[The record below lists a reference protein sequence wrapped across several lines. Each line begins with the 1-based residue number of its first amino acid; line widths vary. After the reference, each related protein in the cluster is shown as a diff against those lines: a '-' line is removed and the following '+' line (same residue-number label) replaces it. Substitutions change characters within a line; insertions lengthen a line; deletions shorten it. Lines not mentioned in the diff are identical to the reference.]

1 MVCHR
6 VNVGI
11 NILNI
16 KDRLWMSVRDKIL
29 EIFAGL
35 KWEFGGGNGVLLKLY
50 KAHIG
55 TIKILTIYIIQSFK
69 VSDYGDWAA
78 FLEVYL

>member
-35 KWEFGGGNGVLLKLY
+35 KWEFGGGMVFFSNYTK
-50 KAHIG
+50 HI
-55 TIKILTIYIIQSFK
+55 
-69 VSDYGDWAA
+69 
-78 FLEVYL
+78 

>member
-35 KWEFGGGNGVLLKLY
+35 KWEFGGGEWCSSQ
-50 KAHIG
+50 
-55 TIKILTIYIIQSFK
+55 IIQST
-69 VSDYGDWAA
+69 YRHN
-78 FLEVYL
+78 

>member
-1 MVCHR
+1 MR
-6 VNVGI
+6 I
-11 NILNI
+11 
-16 KDRLWMSVRDKIL
+16 W
-29 EIFAGL
+29 
-35 KWEFGGGNGVLLKLY
+35 GGGNGVLLKLY